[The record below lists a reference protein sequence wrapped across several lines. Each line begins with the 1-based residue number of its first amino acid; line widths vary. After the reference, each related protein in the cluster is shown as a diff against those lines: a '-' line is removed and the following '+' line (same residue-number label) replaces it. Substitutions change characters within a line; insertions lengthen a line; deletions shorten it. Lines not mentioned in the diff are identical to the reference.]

1 MNSWFP
7 EMKKNFGFGCMRLPM
22 VGDKVDIPQTTKM
35 VDAFLARGFN
45 YFDTAHGY
53 IGGQS
58 ETALKECLTSRH
70 PRESYILTN
79 KLSGNFFETSEQIR
93 PLVQQQLDACGVE
106 YFDFFLMHALNLSG
120 HQRYLELGCYDIAQ
134 ELKAEGKIRHMGI
147 SFHDTA
153 DVLDKILTDRPD
165 IEIVQIQYNYVD
177 YADPIIQSKECYE
190 VCKKHNKPVIVME
203 PVKGGSLVN
212 LPQEAA
218 ELMTDYSQAGYA
230 LRFAASPENI
240 MMVLSGMSNQEQMD
254 DNIAT
259 MADFKPYTPAEYE
272 MIDKVRTVYQGLHR
286 IPCTACRYCVD
297 GCPAGIPIPDVFAA
311 FNASKSRKEED
322 AEKGRADYAAIENK
336 ADQCIGCGQ
345 CVSKCK
351 FDVRRMVKD
360 ERDVFVKTK
369 KRPKG
374 N

>member
-7 EMKKNFGFGCMRLPM
+7 EIKKNFGFGCMRLPM

-134 ELKAEGKIRHMGI
+134 ELKAQGKIRHMGI

-177 YADPIIQSKECYE
+177 YSDPIIQSKQCYE
-190 VCKKHNKPVIVME
+190 VCKKHGKPVIVME

-212 LPQEAA
+212 LPQKALDLMKDCAA
-218 ELMTDYSQAGYA
+218 SYA
-230 LRFAASPENI
+230 IRFAADPEN
-240 MMVLSGMSNQEQMD
+240 MVMVLSGMSTMEQME
-254 DNIAT
+254 DNLRYMENYQHLTEEDKAII
-259 MADFKPYTPAEYE
+259 E
-272 MIDKVRTVYQGLHR
+272 KVRTIYQGQHR

-297 GCPAGIPIPDVFAA
+297 GCPAGIPIPDLFAA
-311 FNASKSRKEED
+311 FNEYRQEKRTDTEGFEKA
-322 AEKGRADYAAIENK
+322 AECVE
-336 ADQCIGCGQ
+336 CGQ
-345 CVSKCK
+345 CEDICPQKLSIRELLKEVAATAK
-351 FDVRRMVKD
+351 
-360 ERDVFVKTK
+360 
-369 KRPKG
+369 
-374 N
+374 

>member
-1 MNSWFP
+1 MNTWFP
-7 EMKKNFGFGCMRLPM
+7 EIKKNFGFGCMRLPM

-35 VDAFLARGFN
+35 VDTFLARGFN

-79 KLSGNFFETSEQIR
+79 KLSGNFFKTSEEIR
-93 PLVQQQLDACGVE
+93 PLVRQQLDACGVE
-106 YFDFFLMHALNLSG
+106 YFDFFLMHALDLKG
-120 HQRYLELGCYDIAQ
+120 HQRYLDLHCYDIAQ

-177 YADPIIQSKECYE
+177 YSDPIIQSRQCYE
-190 VCKKHNKPVIVME
+190 VCRKHNKPVIVME

-212 LPQEAA
+212 LPQKALDLMKDCAA
-218 ELMTDYSQAGYA
+218 SYA
-230 LRFAASPENI
+230 IRFAADPEN
-240 MMVLSGMSNQEQMD
+240 MVMVLSGMSTQEQME
-254 DNIAT
+254 DNLRYMEDYQHLTQEDKEII
-259 MADFKPYTPAEYE
+259 E
-272 MIDKVRTVYQGLHR
+272 KVRTIYQGQHR

-297 GCPAGIPIPDVFAA
+297 GCPAGIPIPDLFAA
-311 FNASKSRKEED
+311 FNEFRQ
-322 AEKGRADYAAIENK
+322 EKRTETEGFAKAADCVE
-336 ADQCIGCGQ
+336 CGQ
-345 CVSKCK
+345 CEDICPQHLHIRELLK
-351 FDVRRMVKD
+351 DVAATAR
-360 ERDVFVKTK
+360 
-369 KRPKG
+369 
-374 N
+374 